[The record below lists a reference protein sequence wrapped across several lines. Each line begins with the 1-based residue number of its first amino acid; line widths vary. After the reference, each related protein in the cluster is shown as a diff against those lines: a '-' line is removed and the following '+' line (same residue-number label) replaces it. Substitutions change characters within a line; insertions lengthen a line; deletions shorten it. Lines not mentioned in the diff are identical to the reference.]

1 MTVLTEWRKHYDS
14 FFSWHFIFQPRSDT
28 RASMTHPV
36 NHEVW
41 TDSPSS
47 ARWDISQGNT
57 KILIGHGYNCRSQRT
72 LSDPAGREHLDNI
85 QTKLLMELSCKPSD
99 PALHC
104 TGGEMEPLWLFL
116 SHLEIWNKIAQP
128 VVRSLF
134 RLKKMTWGH
143 DVLAVHLLAGCTLKT
158 KPLTNQDQQRY
169 KILDLCFPVWLYLQ
183 SGRKNENIWVNF
195 ISCCFLNVIDY
206 KCVLVM
212 VVFLQMFLPLY
223 TAVLKQLILHMLHH
237 KCCRV
242 FAVQPR
248 TNSASTQIHSSMRST
263 LRVFLF

>member
-1 MTVLTEWRKHYDS
+1 MGTTAEVRG
-14 FFSWHFIFQPRSDT
+14 HFQTLRDVNIWTIFKPSC
-28 RASMTHPV
+28 
-36 NHEVW
+36 W
-41 TDSPSS
+41 WSS
-47 ARWDISQGNT
+47 AANP
-57 KILIGHGYNCRSQRT
+57 RT
-72 LSDPAGREHLDNI
+72 R
-85 QTKLLMELSCKPSD
+85 PST
-99 PALHC
+99 AQEEKWSLC
-104 TGGEMEPLWLFL
+104 GCFKC
-116 SHLEIWNKIAQP
+116 HLEIWNEIAQP
-128 VVRSLF
+128 VVRLLF
-134 RLKKMTWGH
+134 RLKRMTWGH
-143 DVLAVHLLAGCTLKT
+143 DVLAVHMLAGCTLKT

-169 KILDLCFPVWLYLQ
+169 KILDLCFPAWLYLQ

-223 TAVLKQLILHMLHH
+223 SAVLKQLILHMLHH